1 MPNGLYSGFESYR
14 VLKSNDI
21 VEALKSGI
29 VALDTSVLLSL
40 YRYNDETVED
50 LLTVIAAMSDNIFIP
65 HQVVREFWRNRQSVI
80 AGLGGAS
87 RDAKNALQ
95 KSQSSAISA
104 IDHWANSVALPT
116 EARES
121 LSRKVR
127 EFYTTLHE
135 QIEDAPAK
143 ILPETPT
150 SDDALLSRIE
160 NLLDGRVGQQ
170 PSSEEWD
177 TDVAEGERRVDNRIP
192 PGYMDVE
199 KLESDLPEGASGD
212 YLVWSQL
219 IREGRVRQKDLVL
232 VTLDTKEDWWNKGKR
247 GAIVGPR
254 RELIEEY
261 LSETGYR
268 FFLLD
273 PTDLFKHSR
282 DLNVFTKPGSVE
294 DIERVRDETPPRT
307 PWTRIALQAV
317 MDTLE
322 ENGYTQ
328 AAVIREAI
336 ENGGNITRE
345 RVYKLDGRDEKQ
357 MLRAFTRPVSRV
369 TSELQEDGKVPYGV
383 IPLLRAVYET
393 GVKTSHF
400 SVPQEVVDIVR
411 GDALE

>member
-29 VALDTSVLLSL
+29 VALDTNVLLSL

-50 LLTVIAAMSDNIFIP
+50 LLTVIKAMSDNIFIP

-87 RDAKNALQ
+87 REAKNALQ

-104 IDHWANSVALPT
+104 IDHWAKSVALPA
-116 EARES
+116 ENRES
-121 LSRKVR
+121 LSQTIR

-135 QIEDAPAK
+135 QIEDAPSK
-143 ILPETPT
+143 VLPETPT
-150 SDDALLSRIE
+150 SDDVLLGRIE
-160 NLLDGRVGQQ
+160 SLLHGRVGRQ
-170 PSSEEWD
+170 PSTEEWTD
-177 TDVAEGERRVDNRIP
+177 DVAEGERRVDKLIP

-199 KLESDLPEGASGD
+199 KIESDLPEGASGD

-219 IREGRVRQKDLVL
+219 IREGRDRQKDLVL
-232 VTLDTKEDWWNKGKR
+232 VTLDTKEDWWNRGKR

-261 LSETGYR
+261 LSATEHR
-268 FFLLD
+268 FFLLE
-273 PTDLFKHSR
+273 PADLLKHSE
-282 DLNVFTKPGSVE
+282 DLNVSTKPGSVE
-294 DIERVRDETPPRT
+294 DIERVRDEKPLRI
-307 PWTRIALQAV
+307 PWTKVALQAV
-317 MDTLE
+317 MGALE
-322 ENGYTQ
+322 ENRYTQ

-345 RVYKLDGRDEKQ
+345 RVYELDGRDENQ

-369 TSELQEDGKVPYGV
+369 TSELQDDGKVPYGV
-383 IPLLRAVYET
+383 VPLLRAVYES

-400 SVPQEVVDIVR
+400 SVPQEVVDIFR